1 MSASRGA
8 LAALVIPWVAWM
20 AAGTRVEAQVAG
32 AMDVWPRDSTVEL
45 GGTKQFGAYVPIN
58 PNTIR
63 WLVNDVV
70 GGNATLGT
78 ISASGLYKPPPKA
91 PTNNVLAI
99 KAQSTAYPT
108 SYADRKSTRLNSS
121 H

>member
-63 WLVNDVV
+63 WL
-70 GGNATLGT
+70 
-78 ISASGLYKPPPKA
+78 
-91 PTNNVLAI
+91 
-99 KAQSTAYPT
+99 
-108 SYADRKSTRLNSS
+108 DRKSTRLNSS
-121 H
+121 HIPLSRMPSSA